1 VTRASSLS
9 QISEAFAMQVKKME
23 YNQKDLEYGEETFFD
38 LLKGQNLVKADGKLK
53 KANEVVCGKKLIIL
67 YFSASWCQ
75 ACTEFTPTL
84 RGFYDYVSSRSVEI
98 IYVSSDGSPEDMFKY
113 MKNSHGNWYA
123 VEYGSDLAI
132 KLTQKYDVWGIQCS
146 SGLVVLS
153 ENGSV
158 ITKNG
163 RNQVSEMGPEVI
175 YTWSDQISRTRVPY
189 YKRDET
195 SDSEEDETE
204 DGICTFSQTGTTFRP
219 QHWYYCHTCNF
230 ETSEG
235 VCSVCVKTCH
245 SNHDVSYAQ
254 YSPFFCDCGAK
265 GEDFCQ
271 SLIGNS
277 NKKSDAQNFCDFVNR
292 KNSVKTLKMKRK
304 KQKYNI
310 NFIYE
315 ELKESKKM
323 SHVTKNTC
331 GDQIESSDNDSD
343 FETSDSDV
351 STDDEIES
359 QKKSDVIEKTSE
371 DQIGSS
377 DIDSDFETSDSEV
390 STNDEIWEKPKK
402 TRRHQTKLP
411 QIYVSDYQNRFKIL
425 EITSA

>member
-1 VTRASSLS
+1 
-9 QISEAFAMQVKKME
+9 
-23 YNQKDLEYGEETFFD
+23 
-38 LLKGQNLVKADGKLK
+38 
-53 KANEVVCGKKLIIL
+53 
-67 YFSASWCQ
+67 
-75 ACTEFTPTL
+75 
-84 RGFYDYVSSRSVEI
+84 
-98 IYVSSDGSPEDMFKY
+98 

-175 YTWSDQISRTRVPY
+175 YTWSDQISRTRVPQ
-189 YKRDET
+189 DGT

-204 DGICTFSQTGTTFRP
+204 DGICTFKQGLISAPNIGTIVT
-219 QHWYYCHTCNF
+219 H
-230 ETSEG
+230 
-235 VCSVCVKTCH
+235 VILKLVKE
-245 SNHDVSYAQ
+245 SAQ
-254 YSPFFCDCGAK
+254 YVSKHAIPIMMYLMLNSPFFCDCGAK

-277 NKKSDAQNFCDFVNR
+277 NKKSDAQNLCDLMNR

-304 KQKYNI
+304 TQKYNI

-315 ELKESKKM
+315 ELKESKRM
-323 SHVTKNTC
+323 SHDTKNNC

-351 STDDEIES
+351 STD
-359 QKKSDVIEKTSE
+359 

>member
-1 VTRASSLS
+1 
-9 QISEAFAMQVKKME
+9 M
-23 YNQKDLEYGEETFFD
+23 G
-38 LLKGQNLVKADGKLK
+38 
-53 KANEVVCGKKLIIL
+53 
-67 YFSASWCQ
+67 
-75 ACTEFTPTL
+75 
-84 RGFYDYVSSRSVEI
+84 
-98 IYVSSDGSPEDMFKY
+98 
-113 MKNSHGNWYA
+113 
-123 VEYGSDLAI
+123 
-132 KLTQKYDVWGIQCS
+132 
-146 SGLVVLS
+146 
-153 ENGSV
+153 
-158 ITKNG
+158 
-163 RNQVSEMGPEVI
+163 EMGPEVI
-175 YTWSDQISRTRVPY
+175 YTWSDQISRTRVPQ
-189 YKRDET
+189 DET

-204 DGICTFSQTGTTFRP
+204 DGICTFSQTGTNFRP

-271 SLIGNS
+271 SLIGNGT
-277 NKKSDAQNFCDFVNR
+277 KKSDAQNFCDFVNR
-292 KNSVKTLKMKRK
+292 KNSVKTLKMERK

-323 SHVTKNTC
+323 SHDTKNNC
-331 GDQIESSDNDSD
+331 GYQIE
-343 FETSDSDV
+343 
-351 STDDEIES
+351 
-359 QKKSDVIEKTSE
+359 
-371 DQIGSS
+371 SS

-402 TRRHQTKLP
+402 TRRQKTKLT
-411 QIYVSDYQNRFKIL
+411 QISVPDYQNRFKIL